1 VAERLRELLLVAG
14 IIDPACA
21 PTRQDASFQVSRDD
35 EDQGLGFW
43 ASPVPLAWRPCLSA
57 FPPMPAS
64 LLGRRQIRALMW
76 AIYVDRVAT
85 EPGCGPIS
93 VGASGGAHHGA
104 SPAGGAGGADAAE
117 EAVERVQ
124 RLRGAKRAPHE
135 MPFADFVLEW
145 LRDAYSGGRAHAMSL
160 LSAMVSAMR
169 KYASEDARVRTFAR
183 FCGASLEGHDLDG
196 AALRFYMRSVHLL
209 FTTRAGLVSFFTQDS
224 SVLVSLE
231 RAHAL
236 AAELFGSSPGA
247 ERLRKELTSRS
258 EASKRGGLDMDDL
271 LLLLVG
277 EYQENAAEQAAVRQA
292 SSGGSGGSGGSGV
305 VVVGGSVPR
314 GLSRHDGTRDLL
326 GTAPAAQPLRRV
338 AANLFSLFWAAD
350 RTGRGSLT
358 FGEVEALVLDQ
369 QRRTPSYWREV
380 LAQLQGLVGP
390 RGPVDPVSFFEACA
404 GRGFRE
410 DRASTPMDLEA
421 QWTFRQAGLAL
432 QLSQLRAYV
441 AETGGNGDALARRPV
456 RSSSQFLVRAVA
468 AAQALAKA
476 MQHGFDEALA
486 RVELMA
492 LEDALRRGGVAIEL
506 ERAGGGL
513 AVAGRADELRESPKY
528 SFHDSV
534 Q

>member
-1 VAERLRELLLVAG
+1 M
-14 IIDPACA
+14 
-21 PTRQDASFQVSRDD
+21 
-35 EDQGLGFW
+35 QG
-43 ASPVPLAWRPCLSA
+43 S
-57 FPPMPAS
+57 
-64 LLGRRQIRALMW
+64 Q
-76 AIYVDRVAT
+76 
-85 EPGCGPIS
+85 
-93 VGASGGAHHGA
+93 
-104 SPAGGAGGADAAE
+104 
-117 EAVERVQ
+117 
-124 RLRGAKRAPHE
+124 
-135 MPFADFVLEW
+135 
-145 LRDAYSGGRAHAMSL
+145 
-160 LSAMVSAMR
+160 
-169 KYASEDARVRTFAR
+169 
-183 FCGASLEGHDLDG
+183 
-196 AALRFYMRSVHLL
+196 
-209 FTTRAGLVSFFTQDS
+209 
-224 SVLVSLE
+224 
-231 RAHAL
+231 
-236 AAELFGSSPGA
+236 
-247 ERLRKELTSRS
+247 
-258 EASKRGGLDMDDL
+258 
-271 LLLLVG
+271 
-277 EYQENAAEQAAVRQA
+277 
-292 SSGGSGGSGGSGV
+292 
-305 VVVGGSVPR
+305 
-314 GLSRHDGTRDLL
+314 
-326 GTAPAAQPLRRV
+326 LRRV
-338 AANLFSLFWAAD
+338 AANLFTLFWAAD
-350 RTGRGSLT
+350 RAGRGSLT
-358 FGEVEALVLDQ
+358 FGEVEAIVLDQ

-410 DRASTPMDLEA
+410 DRASTPTDLEA